1 MPVSDGRPMSA
12 PSALVRP
19 PGALPLLTR
28 HGADLVHHFYSPH
41 EAERRL
47 PAPHLPHRHGDA
59 ERLLA
64 NTPDAPRT
72 PVLIGDH
79 LLQVGHTPHISR
91 SVPDVRDDDGN
102 ENWGPRSSRSVCAR
116 YNVCAAVDE
125 RSCARRVSG
134 AHAAPTAVAEAGM
147 MCDLGRVASGP
158 WQGRTGTAGAAD

>member
-1 MPVSDGRPMSA
+1 MVGSFALPKVDSEMPVSDGRPMSA

-64 NTPDAPRT
+64 RRYALHTVPELKRHHATLNSNTQHMLLSVAISLGDVPPTFRLLSDGRSLARAIMFAPRWM
-72 PVLIGDH
+72 
-79 LLQVGHTPHISR
+79 
-91 SVPDVRDDDGN
+91 N
-102 ENWGPRSSRSVCAR
+102 
-116 YNVCAAVDE
+116 
-125 RSCARRVSG
+125 
-134 AHAAPTAVAEAGM
+134 
-147 MCDLGRVASGP
+147 GRVHVVCRARTRLLRL
-158 WQGRTGTAGAAD
+158 WQRQA